1 MTLDR
6 AAFVA
11 LMDDVADAWI
21 RGDTDRAL
29 ARFTDDA
36 RYVEPPDVQRY
47 AGRDELRAYFG
58 GVDPPPMAL
67 TWHHL
72 IFDEAE
78 QIGAAEY
85 SYAGEAS
92 TYHGVA
98 LVRIEDGRIADWR
111 EYQVRSDLDWER
123 FSAGNRF

>member
-11 LMDDVADAWI
+11 MMDDVADAWM

-29 ARFTDDA
+29 ARFSDDA

-47 AGRDELRAYFG
+47 VGRDELRVYFG
-58 GVDPPPMAL
+58 GDDPPPMSL

-72 IFDEAE
+72 VFDDVE
-78 QIGAAEY
+78 QVGAAEY
-85 SYAGEAS
+85 TYRGQGS
-92 TYHGVA
+92 TFHGVA
-98 LVRIEDGRIADWR
+98 LIRIEDDLIADWR
-111 EYQVRSDLDWER
+111 EYQARSELDWET

>member
-11 LMDDVADAWI
+11 LMDDVADAWN
-21 RGDTDRAL
+21 RGDSRRAL
-29 ARFTDDA
+29 ERFTEDA

-47 AGRDELRAYFG
+47 VGHDELWTYFG
-58 GVDPPPMAL
+58 GDDPPPMSL

-72 IFDEAE
+72 VFDEAD
-78 QIGAAEY
+78 QLGAAEY
-85 SYAGEAS
+85 TYAGEGS
-92 TYHGVA
+92 TYHGIA
-98 LVRIEDGRIADWR
+98 LVRIEGDRIADWR

-123 FSAGNRF
+123 FAAGNRF

>member
-11 LMDDVADAWI
+11 MMDDVADAWM

-29 ARFTDDA
+29 ARFSDDA

-47 AGRDELRAYFG
+47 VGRDELRVYFG
-58 GVDPPPMAL
+58 GDDPPPMSLA
-67 TWHHL
+67 WHHL
-72 IFDEAE
+72 VFDEVE
-78 QIGAAEY
+78 QVGAAEY
-85 SYAGEAS
+85 TYRGQGS
-92 TYHGVA
+92 TSNGVA
-98 LVRIEDGRIADWR
+98 LIRIEDDLIADWR
-111 EYQVRSDLDWER
+111 EYQARSELDWET

>member
-11 LMDDVADAWI
+11 LMDDVADAWM
-21 RGDTDRAL
+21 RGDTERAL
-29 ARFTDDA
+29 ARFTQDA

-47 AGRDELRAYFG
+47 VGHDELRAYFG
-58 GVDPPPMAL
+58 EDDPPPMSL

-72 IFDEAE
+72 VFDEAR
-78 QIGAAEY
+78 QLGAAEY
-85 SYAGEAS
+85 TYTGGS
-92 TYHGVA
+92 TYHGIA
-98 LVRIEDGRIADWR
+98 LIRIEDDRIADWR

>member
-11 LMDDVADAWI
+11 LMDDVADAWVQ
-21 RGDTDRAL
+21 GNTLRAL
-29 ARFTDDA
+29 ARFADDA
-36 RYVEPPDVQRY
+36 HYVEPPDVQRY
-47 AGRDELRAYFG
+47 VGREELRAYFG
-58 GVDPPPMAL
+58 GDDPPPMSL

-72 IFDEAE
+72 VFDEGE
-78 QIGAAEY
+78 QLGAAEY
-85 SYAGEAS
+85 TYRGQGS
-92 TYHGVA
+92 TYHGIA
-98 LVRIEDGRIADWR
+98 LVRIEEDRIADWR